1 MDNHNYLIRNF
12 YIFKSLFK
20 ILDLGLWAFY
30 AILLYK
36 ITGDFRVLL
45 IEALIFYTSLWLFF
59 ILGSF
64 FLNQI
69 GYIRTLK
76 VSFFFFALTTFS
88 LFIFIDDLKYLFW
101 IFAFLRAIPRGLYH
115 PVENTFTVKEI
126 PTNQRVIYINS
137 FTSFEL
143 VMAIIIPALA
153 GLLINFD
160 ESYKFIFLL
169 ATFLYLGL
177 AISTLDSDK
186 KSTTKVSIKEIM
198 SILKM
203 RNFRLFAVSVSYNGL
218 MDVIFV
224 LIFSIVPFLFLES
237 EIKVG
242 FLMSGISLLA
252 AIFSLGEI
260 KISFKKR
267 VRLAYFGYLIKGGLT
282 VAFAFFWNI
291 PALII
296 RSVGLMLSFSLSD
309 TLVEELN
316 IDNKELQLG
325 KARDES
331 SIELNIILETIY
343 FFTRVIAIVLI
354 LMILYILNQDF
365 ERAIRVILVIF
376 GFWNTLSIT
385 IHLLLRKSLS
395 KKS

>member
-1 MDNHNYLIRNF
+1 MKNNLIRNF

-45 IEALIFYTSLWLFF
+45 LEALIFYTSLWLFF

-64 FLNQI
+64 FLNKI

-76 VSFFFFALTTFS
+76 ISFFFFALTTFS
-88 LFIFIDDLKYLFW
+88 LFVFIKDLQYLFW

-126 PTNQRVIYINS
+126 PTNQRVAYINS
-137 FTSFEL
+137 FVSFEL
-143 VMAIIIPALA
+143 IMAIIVPALA

-198 SILKM
+198 SILRM

-316 IDNKELQLG
+316 IDNKELLLG
-325 KARDES
+325 KERDES

-343 FFTRVIAIVLI
+343 FLTRIIAIVLI
-354 LMILYILNQDF
+354 LTILYILNQDF
-365 ERAIRVILVIF
+365 EKAIRVILVIL
-376 GFWNTLSIT
+376 GFWNV
-385 IHLLLRKSLS
+385 LLLSLQLLTRKSLS
-395 KKS
+395 RN